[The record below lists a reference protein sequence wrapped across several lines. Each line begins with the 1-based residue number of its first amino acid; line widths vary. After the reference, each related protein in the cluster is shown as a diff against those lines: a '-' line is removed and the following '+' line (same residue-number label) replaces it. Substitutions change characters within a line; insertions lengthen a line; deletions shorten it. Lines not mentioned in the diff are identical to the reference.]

1 MRQTPTSY
9 LLVFGITALLLAG
22 TSVAV
27 LYERIA
33 VDVPVSETM
42 AATVYQASW
51 EGYRRQFIVAGRVI
65 RPSDNNDTVSEGQAY
80 GMLRALW
87 MRDKT
92 TFDACYRWTERN
104 LSRLAT
110 HGDHL
115 LAWHYGRN
123 DEGVMEVLDWNV
135 ASDADLD
142 YALALLLAARLWPDA
157 APPDLPDYRRKG
169 LYVADDILRLL
180 VHDLPQG
187 ETILLPWPI
196 TEPGRNGRLTIN
208 PSYFSPGH
216 YRVFARESGERA
228 WLELAGSTYA
238 QLDRIFA
245 GLGDMPG
252 SGLVPDWCEVDA
264 EGQFHPSAQK
274 GTKSSWDAFRIW
286 WRVRLDL
293 EISGEVEAR
302 RILDTHLLPRIRRRL
317 ASDDPRIFIEYDY
330 DGRVR
335 NRYES
340 AASLGLYAWS
350 VYGIAPD
357 AAQALRNRLQAHYD
371 PQTATYES
379 PENYYVNSWA
389 WFGTALGGHHFP
401 FPFLREGGGGYPSAP
416 ASAP

>member
-9 LLVFGITALLLAG
+9 LLVFGVTALLLAG
-22 TSVAV
+22 ASVAV

-33 VDVPVSETM
+33 VDVPVSDT
-42 AATVYQASW
+42 AAAAVFQASW
-51 EGYRRQFIVAGRVI
+51 EGYRREFIVAGRVI

-87 MRDKT
+87 MRDKD
-92 TFDACYRWTERN
+92 TFDACYRWTERH

-123 DEGVMEVLDWNV
+123 AEGVMDVLDWNV

-142 YALALLLAARLWPDA
+142 YALALLTAARLWPEG
-157 APPDLPDYRRKG
+157 APPDLPDYRRKA
-169 LYVADDILRLL
+169 LHIAEDILRLL
-180 VHDLPQG
+180 VHDLPGG
-187 ETILLPWPI
+187 ETILLPWP
-196 TEPGRNGRLTIN
+196 TTDSRNGDRLTIN

-216 YRVFARESGERA
+216 YRVLARETGDRA

-238 QLDRIFA
+238 QLDRIFER
-245 GLGDMPG
+245 LGDMPG
-252 SGLVPDWCEVDA
+252 TGLVPDWCEVDA
-264 EGQFHPSAQK
+264 EGRFHPSAEK
-274 GTKSSWDAFRIW
+274 GIGSSWDAFRIW

-293 EISGEVEAR
+293 EISGEPEAR
-302 RILDTHLLPRIRRRL
+302 RILDTHLLPRIRQHL
-317 ASDDPRIFIEYDY
+317 SSEDPRIVIEYDY
-330 DGRVR
+330 TGRVR

-350 VYGIAPD
+350 VYGLAPD
-357 AAQALRNRLQAHYD
+357 LAQTLRNRLHAHYD

-389 WFGTALGGHHFP
+389 WFGTALSANHFP
-401 FPFLREGGGGYPSAP
+401 FPFLRESGGGDLAAP
-416 ASAP
+416 AAAP